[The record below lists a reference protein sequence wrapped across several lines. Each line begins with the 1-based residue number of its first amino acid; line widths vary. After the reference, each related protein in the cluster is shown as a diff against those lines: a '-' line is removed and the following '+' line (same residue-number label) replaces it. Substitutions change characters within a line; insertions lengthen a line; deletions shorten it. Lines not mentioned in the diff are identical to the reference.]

1 MRETVLITGASRG
14 IGYATAEL
22 FAVNG
27 YTVYANYRSS
37 PKSLEL
43 LSEKLSERGCTLI
56 PLYADVSNSN
66 DVEHMVSQTNGV
78 DILINNAG
86 IAQFKQFVDMSETD
100 WDNMMSVNLK
110 SVYLCTHCVIPH
122 MIKRKHGAIVNIS
135 SVWGVTGGSCE
146 VHYSAAKAGV
156 IGFTKALAKEMAPS
170 GIRVNCIAP
179 GVIETDMNKE
189 LSDYDRQLIK
199 EQTPLGTIGLP
210 DHIAQ
215 AALFLAENQF
225 ITGEI
230 LNVNGGFHI

>member
-27 YTVYANYRSS
+27 YTVYANYRSN

-43 LSEKLSERGCTLI
+43 LSEKLSERGFTLI

-86 IAQFKQFVDMSETD
+86 IAQFKQFVDMSEAD

>member
-1 MRETVLITGASRG
+1 MVKTVLVTGASRG
-14 IGYATAEL
+14 IGYATARL
-22 FAVNG
+22 FAANG

-37 PKSLEL
+37 PRSLNL
-43 LSEKLSERGCTLI
+43 LSEDLSKCGCTLI
-56 PLYADVSNSN
+56 PVHADVTSRN
-66 DVEHMVSQTNGV
+66 DVENMISQMNGT

-86 IAQFKQFVDMSETD
+86 IAQFKQFIDMSEAD
-100 WDNMMSVNLK
+100 WDSMIAANLK
-110 SVYLCTHCVIPH
+110 SVYLCTHCAISH
-122 MIKRKHGAIVNIS
+122 MIKQKYGVIINIS

-179 GVIETDMNKE
+179 GVIETDMNRD
-189 LSDYDRQLIK
+189 LSGSDRQLII
-199 EQTPLGTIGLP
+199 EQTPLGMIGLP

-225 ITGEI
+225 VTGET

>member
-43 LSEKLSERGCTLI
+43 LSEKLSERGFTLI
-56 PLYADVSNSN
+56 PLYADVSNSS

>member
-56 PLYADVSNSN
+56 PLYADVSNSS

-179 GVIETDMNKE
+179 GVIETDMSKE

>member
-56 PLYADVSNSN
+56 PLYADVSNSS

-86 IAQFKQFVDMSETD
+86 IAQFKQFVDMSEAD

>member
-86 IAQFKQFVDMSETD
+86 IAQFKQFVDMSEAD

>member
-43 LSEKLSERGCTLI
+43 LSEKLSERGFTLI

>member
-14 IGYATAEL
+14 IGYATAKL

>member
-27 YTVYANYRSS
+27 YTVYANYRSN

-43 LSEKLSERGCTLI
+43 LSEKLSERGFTLI

>member
-43 LSEKLSERGCTLI
+43 LSEKLSERGFTLI

-86 IAQFKQFVDMSETD
+86 IAQFKQFVDMSEAD

>member
-179 GVIETDMNKE
+179 GVIETDMSKE

>member
-14 IGYATAEL
+14 SGYATAEL

-56 PLYADVSNSN
+56 PLYADVSKSN

-86 IAQFKQFVDMSETD
+86 IAQFKQFVDMSEAD